1 MCLQENIKFRL
12 IVFKTL
18 IGQGEYYDQLI
29 LMEFRFPRMLI
40 TILAGAALS
49 LSGAIIQ
56 SVTKNPIAEP
66 GILGIN
72 AGGGFAIALFIS
84 IGQINPDNF
93 VYVLP
98 VISVIGGVATAIV
111 IFYLV

>member
-12 IVFKTL
+12 IIFKTL

-56 SVTKNPIAEP
+56 SVTKNPIEP

-72 AGGGFAIALFIS
+72 AGFRNS
-84 IGQINPDNF
+84 IIYFNRTN
-93 VYVLP
+93 
-98 VISVIGGVATAIV
+98 
-111 IFYLV
+111 

>member
-1 MCLQENIKFRL
+1 M
-12 IVFKTL
+12 
-18 IGQGEYYDQLI
+18 
-29 LMEFRFPRMLI
+29 MI

-49 LSGAIIQ
+49 ISGAIVQ

-72 AGGGFAIALFIS
+72 AGGGFAIALFIAV
-84 IGQINPDNF
+84 GKINADNF

-98 VISVIGGVATAIV
+98 LISILGGITAALI
-111 IFYLV
+111 IFIFSFNKMKVLHLQYGINRCRFTNSIIWWLNYNYVKI

>member
-1 MCLQENIKFRL
+1 MIHPKLRRKQIVTLVIFSILLLAACTWVCLQENIKFQL
-12 IVFKTL
+12 IIFKTL

-56 SVTKNPIAEP
+56 SVTKNQ
-66 GILGIN
+66 LRSQV
-72 AGGGFAIALFIS
+72 F
-84 IGQINPDNF
+84 
-93 VYVLP
+93 
-98 VISVIGGVATAIV
+98 
-111 IFYLV
+111 

>member
-12 IVFKTL
+12 IIFKTL

-72 AGGGFAIALFIS
+72 AGGGFNS
-84 IGQINPDNF
+84 IIYFNRTN
-93 VYVLP
+93 
-98 VISVIGGVATAIV
+98 
-111 IFYLV
+111 